1 MNSTDPAILD
11 WWIAYCRVEPFGRD
25 WEQSAAISH
34 QVSLLRYESLQSA
47 DRNAEHLDV
56 ATRFESHMP
65 SGWSDK
71 PQRTSK
77 YRTPEQEIE
86 LAKAIANFHG

>member
-1 MNSTDPAILD
+1 MNTVDPSVLD
-11 WWIAYCRVEPFGRD
+11 WWIAYSRVEPFGRD

-34 QVSLLRYESLQSA
+34 QVALLRYEALQSSE
-47 DRNAEHLDV
+47 RNPDHLEL

-65 SGWSDK
+65 AGWSDK
-71 PQRTSK
+71 PARTAK

-86 LAKAIANFHG
+86 IAKSIANYLG